1 MSKIVDVV
9 AGALIGAD
17 GRFLLGSRPDGKPY
31 AGYWEFP
38 GGKIEPGETPQAA
51 LARELHEEM
60 GITVR
65 HATPWMTK
73 HYVYEHATVFLRF
86 FRVWAWDGELVARE
100 GQSFSWQTPG
110 VLSVE
115 PMLPANGPVLR
126 ALAVPQLVS
135 ITCAH
140 ELEEAAVLNALSAST
155 TARWVIVREPQ
166 MDRAQLVAFVEQ
178 VAARV
183 HAKGGKVIVNADPA
197 WLAGLPVDGVHL
209 TSARLAE
216 ATERPAFDWVGAS
229 IHSAAELEQA
239 AALGCDYALLGHV
252 KPTASHPD
260 RAPLGWD
267 GFTRLLADGTPI
279 PVLALGG
286 LGVDDLLDARAHGAH
301 GVALMRGAWR

>member
-1 MSKIVDVV
+1 MSKIVEVV

-17 GRFLLGSRPDGKPY
+17 GRFLLGSRPEGKPY

-38 GGKIEPGETPQAA
+38 GGKVEPGETPQAA
-51 LARELHEEM
+51 LVRELHEEM

-73 HYVYEHATVFLRF
+73 HFVYEHATVFLRF
-86 FRVWAWDGELVARE
+86 FRVWAWDGELHARE

-126 ALAVPQLVS
+126 ALAIPDLVS

-140 ELEEAAVLNALSAST
+140 EIGQDAVLEALAAST

-166 MDRAQLVAFVEQ
+166 LDRDALTAFVEQ
-178 VAARV
+178 VVARV
-183 HAKGGKVIVNADPA
+183 HPKGGKVIVNADPA
-197 WLAGLPVDGVHL
+197 WLAGLPVDGVQL
-209 TSARLAE
+209 TAARLAE
-216 ATERPAFDWVGAS
+216 MAERPAFDWVGAS
-229 IHSAAELEQA
+229 VHSAAELERA
-239 AALGCDYALLGHV
+239 AELGCDYALLGHV
-252 KPTASHPD
+252 KPTPTHPD

-267 GFTRLLADGTPI
+267 GFAGLLADGTPI